1 MRLQP
6 DADIT
11 HYAAKSRSVPGHG
24 GFPVSRKPE
33 SPTSVAMSRLSSE
46 TLKTMCGQVKE
57 PLGEQIHIAWY
68 CVTADSNRFEDT
80 EEEFIRALHRLG
92 IPDAGRA
99 DAGSAQG

>member
-1 MRLQP
+1 
-6 DADIT
+6 
-11 HYAAKSRSVPGHG
+11 
-24 GFPVSRKPE
+24 
-33 SPTSVAMSRLSSE
+33 
-46 TLKTMCGQVKE
+46 MCGQVKE